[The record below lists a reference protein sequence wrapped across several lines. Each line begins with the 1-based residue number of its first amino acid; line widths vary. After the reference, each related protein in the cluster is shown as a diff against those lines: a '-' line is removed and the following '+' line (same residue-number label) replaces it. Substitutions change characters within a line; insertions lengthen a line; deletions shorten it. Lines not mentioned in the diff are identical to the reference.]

1 MGPEQ
6 LAVEDKKHL
15 GPVQILRFP
24 QVVKLVF
31 QTIQGKNKHTIS
43 GWHINSIGTGLT
55 QGVIFRKTERCFPLQ
70 LIQVPQ
76 QLEMVRLGSDYLF
89 ATIRLK

>member
-1 MGPEQ
+1 MGPAQ

-24 QVVKLVF
+24 QVVKLVY

-43 GWHINSIGTGLT
+43 NDTIYIIIHDMAWFTHLQSGL
-55 QGVIFRKTERCFPLQ
+55 VEVVK
-70 LIQVPQ
+70 
-76 QLEMVRLGSDYLF
+76 
-89 ATIRLK
+89 

>member
-24 QVVKLVF
+24 QVVKLVY

-43 GWHINSIGTGLT
+43 NDTIYTGR
-55 QGVIFRKTERCFPLQ
+55 GGAVF
-70 LIQVPQ
+70 
-76 QLEMVRLGSDYLF
+76 
-89 ATIRLK
+89 

>member
-24 QVVKLVF
+24 QVVKLVY

-43 GWHINSIGTGLT
+43 NDTILKYQINYGISLA
-55 QGVIFRKTERCFPLQ
+55 F
-70 LIQVPQ
+70 
-76 QLEMVRLGSDYLF
+76 
-89 ATIRLK
+89 